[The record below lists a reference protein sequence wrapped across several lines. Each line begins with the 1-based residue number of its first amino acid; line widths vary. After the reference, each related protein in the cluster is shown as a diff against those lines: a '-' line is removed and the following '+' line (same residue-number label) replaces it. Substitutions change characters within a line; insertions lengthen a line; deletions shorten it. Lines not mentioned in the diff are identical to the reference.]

1 MVVHTVT
8 GFPCIVAGRA
18 FHVLIVSMAM
28 SSNSGFKGRCGM
40 IRSGFPWA
48 SKKTSYLREPSS
60 LFFLASS
67 EYDGFGQYMGFRR
80 VPPASVKAL
89 VRAKPFSE
97 EHLNAG
103 LAGIT
108 ISLPWILVLH

>member
-1 MVVHTVT
+1 MVVRTAT

-28 SSNSGFKGRCGM
+28 SSNSDFKGRCGM

-67 EYDGFGQYMGFRR
+67 EYGGFGQYMGFRR

-89 VRAKPFSE
+89 VRAKPYAE
-97 EHLNAG
+97 E
-103 LAGIT
+103 
-108 ISLPWILVLH
+108 